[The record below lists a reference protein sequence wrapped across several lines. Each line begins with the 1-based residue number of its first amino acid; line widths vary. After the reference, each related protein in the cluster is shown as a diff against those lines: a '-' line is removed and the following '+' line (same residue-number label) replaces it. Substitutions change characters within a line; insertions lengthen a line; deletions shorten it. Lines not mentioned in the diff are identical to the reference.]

1 MILAVISSVHM
12 KTLLIAAVAIIGLFT
27 PSLSANVL
35 EDFVGSWKLRA
46 DAYKDDWKVVKA
58 TGTMR
63 VSKLGKNSFS
73 MVTTGNVEG
82 FLDSVSSSV
91 TSNDWMFPNGKI
103 AGYSIIDGETSSVC
117 SGTWKVSENK
127 IVMTETTYSPGE
139 KPESSSVSFT
149 RKSSKRF
156 DISWSDGSGIKYKGS
171 ITR

>member
-1 MILAVISSVHM
+1 M

-46 DAYKDDWKVVKA
+46 DAYMDGWKVAKI

-73 MVTTGNVEG
+73 MVMTANADVLGTGTITG
-82 FLDSVSSSV
+82 TDHH
-91 TSNDWMFPNGKI
+91 WMFPNGKT
-103 AGYSIIDGETSSVC
+103 ASYSIIDGETSSVS
-117 SGTWKVSENK
+117 SGTWKVSGNK
-127 IVMTETTYSPGE
+127 IVMTETAYFPGE
-139 KPESSSVSFT
+139 KPESSSFSFT

-156 DISWSDGSGIKYKGS
+156 DISWSDESGYKYKGS